1 MSKTQYAQLSDQV
14 EPNPINPD
22 EIERSALLGNWINS
36 NPDTNS
42 IARIKVFEASSKLQL
57 QVFAVGPDGIIDWG
71 TTTADVFAAGPASR
85 TGAGF
90 ACTYDFGFA
99 EARFQAMIM
108 KGLLVLAQFHLF
120 KDDSGRASYFLR
132 EYYAMTHEHF

>member
-14 EPNPINPD
+14 EPDPITKIDPKP
-22 EIERSALLGNWINS
+22 LLGHWINS

-42 IARIKVFEASSKLQL
+42 IARINITEANGKLQL
-57 QVFAVGPDGIIDWG
+57 QVFAVGPEGPIDWG
-71 TTTADVFAAGPASR
+71 LAPADVFASGPASHN
-85 TGAGF
+85 GAGF
-90 ACTYDFGFA
+90 MCTYDFGFA

-108 KGLLVLAQFHLF
+108 KGLLVLAQFHIF
-120 KDDSGRASYFLR
+120 KDDSKRASYFLR

>member
-42 IARIKVFEASSKLQL
+42 IARIKVFEASNKLQL
-57 QVFAVGPDGIIDWG
+57 QVFAVGPDRIIDWG

-120 KDDSGRASYFLR
+120 KDESRRASYFLR
-132 EYYAMTHEHF
+132 EYFAMTHDHF